1 MTEAAFT
8 TPADAVDQAASAA
21 ADQAFLNEIAAM
33 CVKRSGT
40 YSMLSRLFASEPD
53 AALVE
58 DLHGGRFPSSTGCP
72 DADQGYRMIATYL
85 SGRWAG
91 TVADLAV
98 DFSRTFVGNSA
109 DAFSAAY
116 PMESVYTSEKR
127 LRMQEAR
134 DEVLAIY
141 RSHKL
146 DKADA
151 WAESED
157 HLSAELEFMQV
168 LCDRA
173 AACLTSGDE
182 DGAIAYLTTQRNF
195 LEDHLVCWV
204 PMLCQD
210 MKRFAK
216 TDFYRG
222 LAFLTDGFLQ
232 TDFEFLSDL
241 LSEDSDDE
249 ASAADAAP
257 GANAAADDSTAVER

>member
-1 MTEAAFT
+1 MTATAEAPVLSAELEQLAAISEQRAATYNLLARLFQVEVDQPLLDELKARAFPT
-8 TPADAVDQAASAA
+8 GTGNEAVDAGYGLIAS
-21 ADQAFLNEIAAM
+21 FMSNLWEN
-33 CVKRSGT
+33 S
-40 YSMLSRLFASEPD
+40 LL
-53 AALVE
+53 
-58 DLHGGRFPSSTGCP
+58 
-72 DADQGYRMIATYL
+72 
-85 SGRWAG
+85 
-91 TVADLAV
+91 DLAIDYV
-98 DFSRTFVGNSA
+98 RVFIGHGLDMY
-109 DAFSAAY
+109 SAAY
-116 PMESVYTSEKR
+116 PYESVYTSKKR
-127 LRMQEAR
+127 LLMQEAR

-232 TDFEFLSDL
+232 TDFEFLSYL

-257 GANAAADDSTAVER
+257 GANAAADDSTAAR